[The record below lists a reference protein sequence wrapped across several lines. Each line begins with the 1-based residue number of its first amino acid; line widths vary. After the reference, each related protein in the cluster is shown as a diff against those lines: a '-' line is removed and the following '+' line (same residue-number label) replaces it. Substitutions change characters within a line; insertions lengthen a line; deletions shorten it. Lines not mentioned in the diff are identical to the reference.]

1 MKGGL
6 TMIQVTTIGIE
17 LEDYLK
23 RYCITI
29 NQFAEIS
36 GVNSGTISSIIKG
49 IRPTSILQLDRIT
62 EGMGLEKG
70 SFYDLYVD
78 ECFNHPKL
86 NWRRLRPLIYRCAE
100 LDKLDCIE
108 RVLGM
113 MMDNISYGD
122 VLFDTAEDLFKQGK
136 REAAGLLYEG
146 VAESEKYQHSERLA
160 ICRYRLF
167 NIALGDDQDAN
178 LQAAVQ
184 FETFVDRL
192 DEVDQ
197 LDALKDLAN
206 TYSSLRRWDK
216 VEKVAKEMGHKA
228 SIQYKHRYDDIK
240 KNKVFK
246 DPTMPLFAYI
256 SYSHL
261 LCSAVYDERKE
272 YDKAL
277 KYVSL
282 YSEFG
287 WVREKSEEAQQIMCR
302 FKDWAQANTYLY
314 RLMKG
319 DIEVLPEYVSY
330 IGQRKDEILPALFK
344 ILEAAITY
352 QFNVDD
358 ILTFFA
364 HEIDVYREQ
373 QGIIIGTYNT
383 RVIEDRYTYFMSELA
398 EYYLSKGKYDTGLK
412 YLLESMESAVRITSE
427 DCIIRCVSLFEQYR
441 HTASFEAQRD
451 YEGLMRRRN
460 EKKHGVIVAGFE

>member
-1 MKGGL
+1 
-6 TMIQVTTIGIE
+6 MIQVTTIGFE

-160 ICRYRLF
+160 ICRYRMF

-206 TYSSLRRWDK
+206 TYNSLRRWDK
-216 VEKVAKEMGHKA
+216 LEKTAKEMGHKA
-228 SIQYKHRYDDIK
+228 SIQYKYRYGDLEK
-240 KNKVFK
+240 KKFFK
-246 DPTMPLFAYI
+246 EPTMPLFAYI
-256 SYSHL
+256 SYSHV
-261 LCSAVYDERKE
+261 LCSVVYDERKD
-272 YDKAL
+272 YDTAL
-277 KYVSL
+277 QYVSL
-282 YSEFG
+282 YSEFS
-287 WVREKSEEAQQIMCR
+287 WIKEESEEALQLVCR
-302 FKDWAQANTYLY
+302 FKDWAEGNTYLY
-314 RLMKG
+314 TFMKG
-319 DIEVLPEYVSY
+319 DIKVLPEYISY
-330 IGQRKDEILPALFK
+330 IDQRKDEILPALFK
-344 ILEAAITY
+344 IIQTANRY
-352 QFNVDD
+352 KFNVDD
-358 ILTFFA
+358 ILTRFA
-364 HEIDVYREQ
+364 REIVVYRDEQ
-373 QGIIIGTYNT
+373 GNVGTYSP
-383 RVIEDRYTYFMSELA
+383 RIIEDRFTHFMAELA
-398 EYYLSKGKYDTGLK
+398 YYYLIKGEYDTGIE
-412 YLLESMESAVRITSE
+412 YILESMESSVRISSE
-427 DCIIRCVSLFEQYR
+427 NCIIRCVSLFEQYR
-441 HTASFEAQRD
+441 YTASLEAQRK
-451 YEGLMRRRN
+451 YEELMRRRN
-460 EKKHGVIVAGFE
+460 EKKHGVIDGSFE